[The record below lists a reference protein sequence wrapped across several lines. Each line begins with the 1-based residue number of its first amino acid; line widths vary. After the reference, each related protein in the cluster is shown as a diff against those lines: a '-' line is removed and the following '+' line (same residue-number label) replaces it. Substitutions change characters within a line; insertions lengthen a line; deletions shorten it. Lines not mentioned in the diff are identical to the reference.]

1 MCPHLQHHQRS
12 NASKERA
19 TTKPNNTSAWARSYS
34 MQRSESAT
42 PPEEINAVTRS
53 RRRRTLHL
61 PDSMLQICRRS
72 ATGLRALPNAD
83 DNFANVSSRHPNL
96 APVQDLQLTAW
107 TEGRPAAVRF
117 RNSAQGQRVSVT
129 IVGVRCAE
137 AVNGLSIRRCHC
149 GASHSWRFRLLQ
161 EVSGCWPLRLSE
173 ERVPDS
179 RCLVT

>member
-1 MCPHLQHHQRS
+1 M
-12 NASKERA
+12 
-19 TTKPNNTSAWARSYS
+19 
-34 MQRSESAT
+34 SAT

-53 RRRRTLHL
+53 KQRQTLHL

-83 DNFANVSSRHPNL
+83 ENFANVSSRHPNL

-149 GASHSWRFRLLQ
+149 GASQSWLFRLLQ